1 MLYICNMIVTLMS
14 RVRNANISS
23 DHLKLKIMSS
33 KNFQTKLLDL
43 QSNLL
48 NFAYML
54 TSNRDDAYDLL
65 QDTTL
70 KALDNEDKYV
80 DNVNFKGWVFTIMR
94 NIFINNYRKVVRSA
108 TVIDRTEDLYHLN
121 LPQDSGFETPEG
133 SVAAGEITAA
143 INSFSD
149 EYRIPFS
156 MHVAGYKY
164 QEIADKMNLPLG
176 TIKSRIF
183 FARQKLQGMLADYN
197 S

>member
-1 MLYICNMIVTLMS
+1 MG
-14 RVRNANISS
+14 SS
-23 DHLKLKIMSS
+23 
-33 KNFQTKLLDL
+33 NFQTKLLDL

-48 NFAYML
+48 NFAYTL
-54 TSNRDDAYDLL
+54 TANRDDAYDLL

-80 DNVNFKGWVFTIMR
+80 DNTNFKGWVFTIMR

-108 TVIDRTEDLYHLN
+108 TVIDQTEDLYHLN
-121 LPQDSGFETPEG
+121 LPQDSGFETPDG
-133 SVAAGEITAA
+133 SIAANEITAA
-143 INSFSD
+143 IDSFAD

-164 QEIADKMNLPLG
+164 NEIAEQMNLPLG

-183 FARQKLQGMLADYN
+183 FARQRLQEMLKDYR
-197 S
+197 